1 MAVEVTFQD
10 LCLTLRHVHE
20 RLTRVST
27 TIAAQQP
34 HHSDSV
40 LVDVFGD
47 RVTDL
52 LGLLE
57 ETMAAADEA
66 HAAVADGINIQR
78 LRRALGICQDRFNSL
93 AHRYATDLV
102 AY

>member
-1 MAVEVTFQD
+1 MAVEFTFQD
-10 LCLTLRHVHE
+10 LCLCLRHIHE
-20 RLTRVST
+20 HLTGVYT
-27 TIAAQQP
+27 TIAEDKP
-34 HHSDSV
+34 LDSDSV

-66 HAAVADGINIQR
+66 HAAVADGIDIQR